1 VEGLDII
8 EHGQSKRTTLRQ
20 HANGAGWWQ
29 DWGGKRRIER
39 DRRIRIEQAH
49 AIGADQAHA

>member
-1 VEGLDII
+1 MEGLDII